1 MGRPREFNEAA
12 VLDAATA
19 CFWKDGYE
27 TTSVRDL
34 AASMR
39 ITGASLYNAFGDKRS
54 LYLRALDNYLASSVH
69 DRIARLAVLPP
80 LAAVHAFFDEI
91 IERSTADPDH
101 RGCMLV
107 NAALE
112 VAPRDE
118 AVRAIVARELSA
130 IEAFFRRCIAAGQ
143 EDGSIRKG
151 QPAGETATMLLSV
164 LVGSRVL
171 ARVRP
176 DRTLLEAAVQ
186 TALAP
191 LRPESVDLD

>member
-1 MGRPREFNEAA
+1 MGRPREFDEAA

-54 LYLRALDNYLASSVH
+54 LYLRARDNYLVSSVH

-80 LAAVHAFFDEI
+80 LAALHAFFDEI
-91 IERSTADPDH
+91 IARSASDPEQ

-107 NAALE
+107 NAVLE

-118 AVRAIVARELSA
+118 TVRAIVARELSA
-130 IEAFFRRCIAAGQ
+130 IEAFFFRCITAGQ
-143 EDGSIRKG
+143 ADGSIGDG
-151 QPAGETATMLLSV
+151 QPAERSATMLLGV
-164 LVGSRVL
+164 LVGIRVL

-176 DRTLLEAAVQ
+176 NRTLLEAAAQ

-191 LRPESVDLD
+191 LRPESPDRD

>member
-1 MGRPREFNEAA
+1 MGRPREFDEAA

-80 LAAVHAFFDEI
+80 LAALHAFFGEI
-91 IERSTADPDH
+91 IDRSASDPEQ

-112 VAPRDE
+112 LAPRDE
-118 AVRAIVARELSA
+118 AVRAIVARELSV
-130 IEAFFRRCIAAGQ
+130 IEAFFFRCIAAGQ
-143 EDGSIRKG
+143 ADGSIRDG
-151 QPAGETATMLLSV
+151 QPAGKSAAMLLGV
-164 LVGSRVL
+164 LVGIRVL

-176 DRTLLEAAVQ
+176 NRTLLEAAAQ
-186 TALAP
+186 AALAP
-191 LRPESVDLD
+191 LRPESPDRG

>member
-54 LYLRALDNYLASSVH
+54 LYLRALDNYLVSSVH

-80 LAAVHAFFDEI
+80 LAALHAFFDEI
-91 IERSTADPDH
+91 IARSASDPEQ

-130 IEAFFRRCIAAGQ
+130 IEAFFLRCIVAGQ
-143 EDGSIRKG
+143 ADGSIGDR
-151 QPAGETATMLLSV
+151 QPAGKSATMLLGV
-164 LVGSRVL
+164 LVGIRVL

-176 DRTLLEAAVQ
+176 NRALLEAAAQ

-191 LRPESVDLD
+191 LRPESPDLD

>member
-54 LYLRALDNYLASSVH
+54 LYLRALDNYLVSSVH

-80 LAAVHAFFDEI
+80 LAALHAFFDEI
-91 IERSTADPDH
+91 IARSASDPEQ

-130 IEAFFRRCIAAGQ
+130 IEAFFLRCITAGQ
-143 EDGSIRKG
+143 ADGSIGDG
-151 QPAGETATMLLSV
+151 QPAGKSATMLLGV
-164 LVGSRVL
+164 LVGIRVL

-176 DRTLLEAAVQ
+176 NRVLLEAAAQ

-191 LRPESVDLD
+191 LQPESPDLD